1 MKIKAGGGEDVASKT
16 TINSSGILPAR
27 AATTATD
34 CCGGPQPP
42 SSSASS
48 SQMSIM
54 KWISRRTGDNIDL
67 GLFRLGE
74 LATDHVDLSSPRL
87 FAKLSG
93 RRLNTRTLSKKGIR
107 KVILQAGGQDSGGS
121 KWKTKTKTWTVLS
134 GLWDSFP
141 HCAAPR
147 QKCSTGALD
156 GTLVNRSVLLP
167 SYADFAVQVFD
178 MLRSTQDRVPPAAMV
193 HDKIVQMVVNLL
205 LGQRHCCKQ

>member
-74 LATDHVDLSSPRL
+74 LATDHVDLSSARF

-93 RRLNTRTLSKKGIR
+93 RKLNTRTLSKKGIR
-107 KVILQAGGQDSGGS
+107 KVILQAGGKIQVVPSGNLKLVLGLSFRAFGIGFLTAQPPGRSALLERWMALSSTGRSCFLPTQTLLFKSLTCSVQLKTASLLQPWCTTSLS
-121 KWKTKTKTWTVLS
+121 KWL
-134 GLWDSFP
+134 
-141 HCAAPR
+141 
-147 QKCSTGALD
+147 
-156 GTLVNRSVLLP
+156 
-167 SYADFAVQVFD
+167 
-178 MLRSTQDRVPPAAMV
+178 
-193 HDKIVQMVVNLL
+193 
-205 LGQRHCCKQ
+205 

>member
-1 MKIKAGGGEDVASKT
+1 MGGKT
-16 TINSSGILPAR
+16 WRPKQQSTHPGILPAR
-27 AATTATD
+27 AAITATD

-54 KWISRRTGDNIDL
+54 KWISNRTGDNIDL

-121 KWKTKTKTWTVLS
+121 KWKTQTKTWTVLS

-193 HDKIVQMVVNLL
+193 HDKIVQMAVNLL